1 MGLKRFSGRYRGMK
15 IQDRLARNLRMLRAE
30 RQWTQEY
37 VAFEAGTSQVYL
49 SELERGKRNPSIVVL
64 EKLAT
69 VFGVPPARL
78 LD

>member
-1 MGLKRFSGRYRGMK
+1 MD
-15 IQDRLARNLRMLRAE
+15 IQHRLARNLRMLRAE
-30 RQWTQEY
+30 RQWTQEH
-37 VAFEAGTSQVYL
+37 VSFEAALTQTYL
-49 SELERGKRNPSIVVL
+49 SELERGTRNPSIVVL

>member
-1 MGLKRFSGRYRGMK
+1 MDIR
-15 IQDRLARNLRMLRAE
+15 DRLARNLRMLRAE
-30 RQWTQEY
+30 RRWTQEL
-37 VAFEAGTSQVYL
+37 VAFEAGMSKAYL
-49 SELERGKRNPSIVVL
+49 SGLEAGKRNPSIVVL